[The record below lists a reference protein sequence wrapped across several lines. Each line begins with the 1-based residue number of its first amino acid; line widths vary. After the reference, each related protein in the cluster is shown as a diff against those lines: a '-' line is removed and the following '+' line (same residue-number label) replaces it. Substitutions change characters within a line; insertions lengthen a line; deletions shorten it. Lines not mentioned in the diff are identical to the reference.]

1 LPFPLSRHAAIGV
14 AVAAFFTASAVHGE
28 TPLSATP
35 TGVANDQQSLQEIT
49 VTAVRRTQRVN
60 DTAKPITLIDRQQ
73 IEALN
78 PATIFDVLQ
87 TVPGL
92 EIARAGGIEG
102 QINLR
107 GFNSNY
113 YHSPLFI
120 DGDRFKGRNTLEY
133 QLLEPEDMERIEV
146 IRGPA
151 AEAFGSEA
159 VGGVVNLTTFHPT
172 PIDGPF
178 RITGGGSTFSYATVN
193 NAFGVHGDV
202 EGGGDGF
209 GFRLAANARHAG
221 SYDTPAGVAHNSDYK
236 DAGGS
241 MNLAYALS
249 DSEKLELSG
258 RIEGV
263 TAGRA
268 GGIGGAPGYP
278 IVTQRD
284 DTLQA
289 RLGRLAYSGD
299 FSGPITHIDADVFV
313 DDFYGKIPSAN
324 RGNPAKTTYSTSYV
338 VGPTMVGGNLIGTVP
353 WSQGSS
359 TVGLDFFD
367 EMRPEGSQGFSQ
379 VVNFGTAGQVTSI
392 VTTPRHQT
400 TPGDSQANI
409 GFFVDNVWNPTSQW
423 TITASGRF
431 DWFDTATGTSPVAAI
446 ALQPLYAQN
455 ASVNKEAETGS
466 LGAIFHASPI
476 ADLVLTY
483 GNFFREPS
491 DTELFSASVQGAGYS
506 LPNPALKPERGT
518 ALEGGFRLHFADGFN
533 LDFTAFYDQYRD
545 FVETVP
551 VLYDGLPSTQ
561 AQNVQRA
568 EAEGVEAEGKWQVD
582 PAVSVFGTLT
592 YTRATDLGK
601 GIPLAYIPPLHGRL
615 NVGYAPLNAGYVLT
629 ASMDWAMAKTRIDP
643 TQEYP
648 TSGYAIFDLSAQ
660 LFLDRL
666 VSPRLGETRLIV
678 SVDNLADSGYRSA
691 ATYAN
696 VAYAESMTNPL
707 LEPGRNF
714 TFTLRH
720 RF

>member
-1 LPFPLSRHAAIGV
+1 VSSIRSVAGAFCGAALSLAA
-14 AVAAFFTASAVHGE
+14 AAPVSAADQPGAAPAQQAGE
-28 TPLSATP
+28 A
-35 TGVANDQQSLQEIT
+35 QSLQEVT

-92 EIARAGGIEG
+92 EIARSGGIEG

-133 QLLEPEDMERIEV
+133 LLLDPEDMERIEV

-178 RITGGGSTFSYATVN
+178 RLTGGGSTFSYATVN

-221 SYDTPAGVAHNSDYK
+221 SYDTPDGVAHNSDYK

-249 DSEKLELSG
+249 DTEKLELSG
-258 RIEGV
+258 RVEGV

-278 IVTQRD
+278 IVTLRD

-289 RLGRLAYSGD
+289 RMGRLAYSGD
-299 FSGPITHIDADVFV
+299 FAGPVTHIDADVFV
-313 DDFYGKIPSAN
+313 DDFYGKIPSVN
-324 RGNPAKTTYSTSYV
+324 NGNPAKTTYSTSYV
-338 VGPTMVGGNLIGTVP
+338 VGPTMVGGNLIGTIP
-353 WSQGSS
+353 WAEGS
-359 TVGLDFFD
+359 TTAGLDFFD
-367 EMRPEGSQGFSQ
+367 EMRPEGSQGFSEI
-379 VVNFGTAGQVTSI
+379 VNYSTGGQVASI

-400 TPGDSQANI
+400 TPGDAQANV
-409 GFFVDNVWNPTSQW
+409 GFFVDNAWNPSPQW

-431 DWFDTATGTSPVAAI
+431 DWFDTETGTSPVAAP

-466 LGAIFHASPI
+466 LGAIFHASPV

-491 DTELFSASVQGAGYS
+491 DTELFTASVQGAGYA

-518 ALEGGFRLHFADGFN
+518 ALEGGFRLHFADGSN
-533 LDFTAFYDQYRD
+533 IDFTAFYDQYRD

-551 VLYDGLPSTQ
+551 VLFDGQPSTQ

-582 PAVSVFGTLT
+582 PAISVFGTLT
-592 YTRATDLGK
+592 YTLATDLGK
-601 GIPLAYIPPLHGRL
+601 DIPLAYIPPLHGKL
-615 NVGYAPLNAGYVLT
+615 NVGYAPPEAGYILT
-629 ASMDWAMAKTRIDP
+629 ASMDWALAKTRIDP
-643 TQEYP
+643 AQEYP
-648 TSGYAIFDLSAQ
+648 SSGYAVFDLSAQ
-660 LFLDRL
+660 LFLGRL
-666 VSPRLGETRLIV
+666 VSRRLGDTRLIV

>member
-1 LPFPLSRHAAIGV
+1 LTAA
-14 AVAAFFTASAVHGE
+14 AEPTFAADQPETA
-28 TPLSATP
+28 
-35 TGVANDQQSLQEIT
+35 QQTDAAQPLQEVT

-78 PATIFDVLQ
+78 PATILDVLQ

-92 EIARAGGIEG
+92 EIARSGGIEG
-102 QINLR
+102 QISLR
-107 GFNSNY
+107 GFNSNN
-113 YHSPLFI
+113 YHSPLFV

-133 QLLEPEDMERIEV
+133 LLLEPEDMERIEV

-159 VGGVVNLTTFHPT
+159 VGGVVNLTTFHPA

-178 RITGGGSTFSYATVN
+178 RFTGGGTTFSYATVN
-193 NAFGVHGDV
+193 NAFGAHGDA

-209 GFRLAANARHAG
+209 GFRVAVNARHAG
-221 SYDTPAGVAHNSDYK
+221 SYDTPEGVAHNSDYK

-249 DSEKLELSG
+249 DTEKLELSG
-258 RIEGV
+258 RVEGV

-284 DTLQA
+284 DTLQV
-289 RLGRLAYSGD
+289 RMGRLAYSGD
-299 FSGPITHIDADVFV
+299 FTDGLFSHVDADVFV

-324 RGNPAKTTYSTSYV
+324 RGSPGKTTYATSYV
-338 VGPTMVGGNLIGTVP
+338 VGPTTVGGNIIGTIP
-353 WSQGSS
+353 WAMGSS
-359 TVGLDFFD
+359 TVGVDFFD
-367 EMRPEGSQGFSQ
+367 EMRPNGSQGFRQ
-379 VVNFGTAGQVTSI
+379 TVTYFPNGQVQSI
-392 VTTPRHQT
+392 STTPRTQT
-400 TPGDSQANI
+400 TPGDTQVNL
-409 GFFVDNVWNPTSQW
+409 GFFVDNVWSPSPDW

-431 DWFDTATGTSPVAAI
+431 DWFDTETGVSPVAAA

-455 ASVNKEAETGS
+455 ASVDTEAATGS
-466 LGAIFHASPI
+466 IGVIYHVSPI
-476 ADLVLTY
+476 ADLVGTF
-483 GNFFREPS
+483 GNLFREPS

-518 ALEGGFRLHFADGFN
+518 SIEGGFRLHFADGSNF
-533 LDFTAFYDQYRD
+533 DFTAFYDKYRD

-551 VLYDGLPSTQ
+551 VLFDGLPSTQ

-568 EAEGVEAEGKWQVD
+568 EAEGVEAEGKWQVA
-582 PAVSVFGTLT
+582 PAYSVFGTIA
-592 YTRATDLGK
+592 YTRATDLGSDT
-601 GIPLAYIPPLHGRL
+601 PLAYIPPLHGRV
-615 NVGYAPLNAGYVLT
+615 NAQYALPDAGYILT
-629 ASMDWAMAKTRIDP
+629 ASMDWAMAKTRIDRS
-643 TQEYP
+643 QEYP
-648 TSGYAIFDLSAQ
+648 TSGYAVFDLSAQ
-660 LFLDRL
+660 FFLDRL
-666 VSPRLGETRLIV
+666 VSPRIGDTRLIV
-678 SVDNLADSGYRSA
+678 SIDNLADSGYRSA